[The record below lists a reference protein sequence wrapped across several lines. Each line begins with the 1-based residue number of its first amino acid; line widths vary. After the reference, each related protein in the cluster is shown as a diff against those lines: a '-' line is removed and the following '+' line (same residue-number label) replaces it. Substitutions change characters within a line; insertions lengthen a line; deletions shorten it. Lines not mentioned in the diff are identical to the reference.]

1 MRFPRAGLVSLL
13 PGASELRPWPTR
25 RPPRG
30 ARSRSVNASV
40 SADRSAKK
48 AAVERRKVRALLA
61 KGHAASKDAVLIG
74 QGADRRSASLAFF
87 AGSDSSQATARPRRK
102 QQGRRSR
109 ARLSLP
115 LVGREAASVSE
126 QQGGAFCASP
136 HPARAKS
143 RSPPSPRGGGRKK
156 EPAVPI
162 PVDAGAPPTG
172 D

>member
-40 SADRSAKK
+40 SADRSVKK
-48 AAVERRKVRALLA
+48 TAVERRKVRALLA

-87 AGSDSSQATARPRRK
+87 AGSNFPQTTARPRRK

-115 LVGREAASVSE
+115 LVGR
-126 QQGGAFCASP
+126 
-136 HPARAKS
+136 
-143 RSPPSPRGGGRKK
+143 
-156 EPAVPI
+156 
-162 PVDAGAPPTG
+162 VDASETSGRVG
-172 D
+172 FLS